1 MRVAKTVAGGYV
13 RYRIWFLIGGILILS
28 FINSEGT
35 LTCNENKKITEIS
48 KPTLEL
54 EKTTY
59 KKEEKPLFPSN
70 VSLKNLPPEERK
82 KTFVEIMLPLILKA
96 NQEVLKE
103 REFILSVSKKKRLTP
118 EEKKKLE
125 ELFKKYKTSSIQEL
139 LRRVDAVP
147 VSLVL
152 AQAAIESGWGTSR
165 FFTEANNAFG
175 MYAIKD
181 KTKCIKAKD
190 SDVCLKIYDN
200 LYQSVKDYIYNI
212 NVSWAYEEFRKARE
226 KGADVYILV
235 EALEKYSTLRNEYV
249 RLVKNV
255 IEKNGFTRFDSP
267 KLVFAEGT
275 ACK

>member
-1 MRVAKTVAGGYV
+1 MK
-13 RYRIWFLIGGILILS
+13 YRIWFLIAGILLFS

-35 LTCNENKKITEIS
+35 LTCRESEKITEVS
-48 KPTLEL
+48 QPVLEVQ
-54 EKTTY
+54 EVTE
-59 KKEEKPLFPSN
+59 KEEKERFPSN
-70 VSLKNLPPEERK
+70 VSLKNLTPEERK
-82 KTFVEIMLPLILKA
+82 KKFVEIMLPLIVKA

-103 REFILSVSKKKRLTP
+103 RKFILSVSKKKELTP
-118 EEKKKLE
+118 EEKKRLE
-125 ELFKKYKTSSIQEL
+125 ELFKKYKASSIQEL

-152 AQAAIESGWGTSR
+152 AQAAVESGWGTSR

-181 KTKCIKAKD
+181 KTKCIKAKG
-190 SDVCLKIYDN
+190 SDACLKVYDN

-212 NVSWAYEEFRKARE
+212 NVSWAYEEFRRARE
-226 KGADVYILV
+226 KGADIYTLV
-235 EALEKYSTLRNEYV
+235 EALEKYSTLRDKYV

-267 KLVFAEGT
+267 KLVLAEGT